1 MRVYQRTDVGKVR
14 RINED
19 AMLCLD
25 ENTYLVAD
33 GMGGHAAG
41 EVASSILVETVRHS
55 LPLQP
60 APWREYELAQAILD
74 ANEAILK
81 RVSEAPELR
90 GMGTTATLMHV
101 DGAMAYY
108 AHVGDSRLYLIRGG
122 YIMQMTRD
130 HSYVEE
136 LVAMGSITP
145 EEARNHP
152 RKNLLTRAVGVMEKL
167 SVDTGSFEVAKG
179 DRFLLCTDG
188 LTNMVPDDDI
198 LKLMN
203 SGGDPAEML
212 LSSAMEAGGVD
223 NITIMLVVYDHAE

>member
-1 MRVYQRTDVGKVR
+1 MRVYQTTNVGLVR

-19 AMLCLD
+19 AVLCFD
-25 ENTYLVAD
+25 PYTYLVAD

-41 EVASSILVETVRHS
+41 EVASRILVDTIRQTLTV
-55 LPLQP
+55 QP
-60 APWREYELAQAILD
+60 APWGENELSQAVLR

-90 GMGTTATLMHV
+90 GMGTTATLLHFE
-101 DGAMAYY
+101 GNTAYY

-122 YIMQMTRD
+122 YMMQITRD

-136 LVAMGSITP
+136 LVAMGSITH

-167 SVDTGSFEVAKG
+167 SVDSGSFGIEQG
-179 DRFLLCTDG
+179 DRLLLCTDG
-188 LTNMVPDDDI
+188 LTNMVSDNDI
-198 LKLMN
+198 MELLKGEGN
-203 SGGDPAEML
+203 PADAL
-212 LSSAMEAGGVD
+212 ISKAMEAGGSD
-223 NITIMLVVYDHAE
+223 NITAIVVVYDHEE